1 MSTTRKLLALAIGAL
16 IAAPGVALADTYTKA
31 NFSGAI
37 NSGNANVKLPF
48 KGNGFS
54 QSDPLSGHFVF
65 DNQKIGGAGFS
76 NIFFNTYPDAA
87 GIPSADQ
94 FSLTLDGLT
103 FTAADNIDAL
113 LPAGV
118 QYLNGQFHGLEFITD
133 FAFQGSFYQFRIDG
147 SAITVRL
154 LNGVAQSWDV
164 HGDPT
169 GGSLINAHLNIG
181 DGNLTNETPYTPVVG
196 GGGGGVPEPATW
208 ALMLLGFGGV
218 GFALRRKARAILA

>member
-1 MSTTRKLLALAIGAL
+1 MFATRKFLAVAAGLL
-16 IAAPGVALADTYTKA
+16 IAAPGLALADTYTKA
-31 NFSGAI
+31 DFSGAI
-37 NSGNANVKLPF
+37 NPGGANVKPPF
-48 KGNGFS
+48 SGNGFS

-65 DNQKIGGAGFS
+65 DNQMIGGAGFT
-76 NIFFNTYPDAA
+76 NVFFNSYPDAA

-118 QYLNGQFHGLEFITD
+118 QYHDGHFNGFEFITD
-133 FAFQGSFYQFRIDG
+133 FLFQSAYYQFRVDG
-147 SAITVRL
+147 SVITVKL
-154 LNGVAQSWDV
+154 LDGVANPFDV
-164 HGDPT
+164 HGNPT
-169 GGSLINAHLNIG
+169 GRSLINAHINIG